1 MTAIFAA
8 IQRQQHGTK
17 APSGAMSGWRRA
29 GRWTELSYFGRVNAE
44 RSKARRKTRKSDD
57 IIFVNPT
64 AIYHTVFIPRGA
76 SSFASQNKRLKPST
90 RSDGRKSPR
99 DRDQPFAK
107 LNTAIHDRTMKFLV
121 AVLAAAL
128 MVDLG
133 VAWTSHTLSRTRSA
147 TILRSATEDEAF
159 DWAALLSEDSAS
171 RTSSTSSAFSRRR
184 IALPSQQ
191 NERSTILASAFPAPT
206 EAVSEDQAAA
216 ADDPYAS
223 ALDSQ
228 MQKINTYTEQ
238 KSPSF
243 EDRLKN
249 MDLQD
254 IISTLILPSIALF
267 AAGRWVYN
275 RAASRVSENTDATLD
290 AFASELIYHDGD
302 FDEMK
307 LCYGDYSR
315 KLASLGPKKREAM
328 LHRYLEAYAKKKT
341 ITPKAIASLSYVF
354 TIAKLSEPA
363 AAQLIVSL
371 CRKMGPEKISSAG
384 KLLFLGS
391 RILKSPEG
399 IEALQPVK
407 EMIKG
412 TYRDATVADTLVE
425 TSQQ

>member
-1 MTAIFAA
+1 MLVVEDHTTILPSPPIRGSTTTLFVCVE
-8 IQRQQHGTK
+8 RRNRCTK
-17 APSGAMSGWRRA
+17 
-29 GRWTELSYFGRVNAE
+29 E
-44 RSKARRKTRKSDD
+44 KQDTR
-57 IIFVNPT
+57 I
-64 AIYHTVFIPRGA
+64 
-76 SSFASQNKRLKPST
+76 
-90 RSDGRKSPR
+90 
-99 DRDQPFAK
+99 
-107 LNTAIHDRTMKFLV
+107 MKFSA
-121 AVLAAAL
+121 AVLTTAL
-128 MVDLG
+128 TLECAS
-133 VAWTSHTLSRTRSA
+133 AWVTQPSRTRSA
-147 TILRSATEDEAF
+147 ATVVMRNAANEDEAF
-159 DWAALLSEDSAS
+159 DWDALLSEGGSS
-171 RTSSTSSAFSRRR
+171 RTSTSSTFSRRR

-191 NERSTILASAFPAPT
+191 QNNERTTVLASAFPAPN
-206 EAVSEDQAAA
+206 EAVSEEESAAAAA

-223 ALDSQ
+223 AYDSQ
-228 MQKINTYTEQ
+228 LQKINTFTEQ
-238 KSPSF
+238 RAPSF

-254 IISTLILPSIALF
+254 IISTLILPSIAVF

-275 RAASRVSENTDATLD
+275 RAASRVSENADATLD
-290 AFASELIYHDGD
+290 AFAREMIYHDGD

-315 KLASLGPKKREAM
+315 KLAYLGPKKRETM
-328 LHRYLEAYAKKKT
+328 LQRYLESYAKKKT

-363 AAQLIVSL
+363 AAQLLVSL

-399 IEALQPVK
+399 LAALQPIK

-412 TYRDATVADTLVE
+412 TYRDATVAETLVE